1 MKRSVQLDDEFFFR
15 LYINSIRRDI
25 AKWKSKK
32 NDLTFKCTLKKHF
45 VKRSFF
51 ATNSAIF
58 TCAIHWA
65 RNYYFQT
72 SRINDYEHIHNHDFN
87 VKKIQNDYER
97 DRENY
102 ALIIRDWC
110 SKNSQITWWSRYCK
124 ITRKFKIQR
133 RRQRANVNDR
143 IAIQFSRYEL

>member
-1 MKRSVQLDDEFFFR
+1 MYIKR
-15 LYINSIRRDI
+15 
-25 AKWKSKK
+25 
-32 NDLTFKCTLKKHF
+32 HF

-65 RNYYFQT
+65 RSYCSQA
-72 SRINDYEHIHNHDFN
+72 SRTNDYEHIHNRNFN
-87 VKKIQNDYER
+87 VKEIRSDYER
-97 DRENY
+97 DREVY

-124 ITRKFKIQR
+124 IARKLEVQR
-133 RRQRANVNDR
+133 RRQRASVNDR
-143 IAIQFSRYEL
+143 IAIQSSNYELSWTTSTDISSFTTSNELRVTMPEMLCRDTQILIFDLI